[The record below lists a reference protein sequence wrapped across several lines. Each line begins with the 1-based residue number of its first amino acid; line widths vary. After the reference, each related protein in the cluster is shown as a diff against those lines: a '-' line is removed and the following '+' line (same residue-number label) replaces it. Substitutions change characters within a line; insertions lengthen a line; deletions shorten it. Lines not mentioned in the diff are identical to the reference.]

1 MLGAKLWPFMQEH
14 CVPFG
19 WALQPFEEKKK
30 WHSFVLCVLE
40 HAGEYGG
47 QRTASIMWVLG
58 PQSFTTDIHHWAVS
72 TGPVDFCVKILIIR
86 KIKCDGE
93 IWPHFKE
100 GIFFLSITLRTTG
113 SWPFGQDQAKVP
125 CSYLDFS
132 VRLLRSSECNLEVTF
147 WVKEEMMTFLGV
159 LRS

>member
-19 WALQPFEEKKK
+19 WALQPFEEKKMT
-30 WHSFVLCVLE
+30 FICVMCVGACRRVWRSKDGF
-40 HAGEYGG
+40 HHVSPGTSA
-47 QRTASIMWVLG
+47 
-58 PQSFTTDIHHWAVS
+58 IHHRHS
-72 TGPVDFCVKILIIR
+72 PLSRLTGPVDFCVKILIIR